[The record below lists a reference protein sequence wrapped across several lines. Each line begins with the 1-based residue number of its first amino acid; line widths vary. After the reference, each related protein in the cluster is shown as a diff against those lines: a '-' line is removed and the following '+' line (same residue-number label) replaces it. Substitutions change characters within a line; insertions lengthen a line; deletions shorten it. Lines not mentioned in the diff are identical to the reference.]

1 MKTTRKVLHLSIA
14 LAMTLPLVSGQV
26 WSDETGV
33 TDTPDETVVESPDPP
48 ITGTQQMFRNAGE
61 SDRLRH
67 RVGENDSG
75 QAQRTRQESATGT
88 STGDVDSTVDSDPAV
103 SGDHTPMQDRDRTR
117 DQDQLQDESPD
128 YDQIR
133 QRDRDRLSA
142 EDRDTSGFEDPYQFG
157 NRSAGQGF
165 STSGSMYRSMGTNS
179 HGSGG
184 SSSTGMSQGGAQNG
198 GHGSGNGNGR
208 R

>member
-1 MKTTRKVLHLSIA
+1 MKTTRKVLHLSMA
-14 LAMTLPLVSGQV
+14 LAMTLPLVSAQA
-26 WSDETGV
+26 WSDETDV
-33 TDTPDETVVESPDPP
+33 TDTPDETVVESPESPVS
-48 ITGTQQMFRNAGE
+48 GTQQMFRNAGE

-67 RVGENDSG
+67 RVGENDNG
-75 QAQRTRQESATGT
+75 EARRTRLESSAESSIGE
-88 STGDVDSTVDSDPAV
+88 DDSTVDGDPTVSSDQ
-103 SGDHTPMQDRDRTR
+103 TPRQDRDRTR
-117 DQDQLQDESPD
+117 DQDQVQDESPD

-142 EDRDTSGFEDPYQFG
+142 EDREDSGFEDPYQFG

-165 STSGSMYRSMGTNS
+165 STSGSMYRSMGANS
-179 HGSGG
+179 RGSGG
-184 SSSTGMSQGGAQNG
+184 SSSAGMSQGGAQSG